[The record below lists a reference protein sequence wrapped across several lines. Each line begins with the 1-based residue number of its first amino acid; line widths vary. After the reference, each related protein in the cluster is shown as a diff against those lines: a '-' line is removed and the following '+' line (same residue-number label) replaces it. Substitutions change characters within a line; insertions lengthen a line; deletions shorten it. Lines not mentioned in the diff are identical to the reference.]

1 MSILRNF
8 SKVALTTGLGAFL
21 VTGLTGCSKSE
32 ENTQQGQA
40 KAKGA
45 FVVIEEVAKGKY
57 KIKDEFPAD
66 ETRIVLK
73 KLDGTEQV
81 LTQEEMDALI
91 EKEAA
96 KIDDGTSNLT
106 KPDGQQQMSSGMGL
120 GEAIMASAA
129 GAILGSWIGNKLF
142 GNQNYKNNRKAGYK
156 SPSTY
161 SRSKNSFNKP
171 RKSMSS
177 SKRSG
182 FFGKKSSTR
191 SSTRKGGFFG
201 GYGG

>member
-21 VTGLTGCSKSE
+21 ATGLTGCGGSE
-32 ENTQQGQA
+32 QNSQQEQA

-57 KIKDEFPAD
+57 KVKDEFPAD

-73 KLDGTEQV
+73 KLDGTEKV
-81 LTQEEMDALI
+81 LTKEEMDALVK
-91 EKEAA
+91 KEAA

-106 KPDGQQQMSSGMGL
+106 KPNGEQQMSSGMGL

-129 GAILGSWIGNKLF
+129 GAIIGSWIGNKLF
-142 GNQNYKNNRKAGYK
+142 GNQNYQNNRKAGYK

-161 SRSKNSFNKP
+161 TRSKNSFNKP

-177 SKRSG
+177 SKKGG
-182 FFGKKSSTR
+182 FFSKKST
-191 SSTRKGGFFG
+191 SSARKGGFFG
-201 GYGG
+201 GFGG

>member
-32 ENTQQGQA
+32 DNTQQAQT

-73 KLDGTEQV
+73 TLDGKERV
-81 LTQEEMDALI
+81 LTQEEMDALVK
-91 EKEAA
+91 KEAA
-96 KIDDGTSNLT
+96 KIDNGTSELT
-106 KPDGQQQMSSGMGL
+106 KADGAQQMSSGMGL

-129 GAILGSWIGNKLF
+129 GAIIGSWIGNKLF
-142 GNQNYKNNRKAGYK
+142 GNQNYQNNRKAGYK

-161 SRSKNSFNKP
+161 TRSKNSFNKP
-171 RKSMSS
+171 RKSMGS
-177 SKRSG
+177 SKKGG
-182 FFGKKSSTR
+182 FFGKKST
-191 SSTRKGGFFG
+191 SSSRKGGFFG
-201 GYGG
+201 GFGG